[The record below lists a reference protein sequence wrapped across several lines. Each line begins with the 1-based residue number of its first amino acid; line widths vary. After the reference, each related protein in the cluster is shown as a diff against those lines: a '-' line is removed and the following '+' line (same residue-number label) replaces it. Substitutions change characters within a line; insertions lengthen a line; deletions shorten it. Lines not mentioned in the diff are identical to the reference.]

1 MVIKWFATSK
11 SRTAHVKNVIGRSP
25 VVRNLV
31 LVLVWRVA
39 RGMFRVEATHLAA
52 GVAYYTLLALF
63 PLVLGLLAVLG
74 VILAPEET
82 QQRFLDFVTVNL
94 PGSRL
99 FVEENVE
106 TLVQLREAL
115 GIGAILGIM
124 WTAIIGFGAVA
135 RAVNRAWEIS
145 ENPPFYF
152 ARPFHALMALFVGS
166 LFLVSTSISSAIEF
180 LTGTTRELGIPLQE
194 LFQVSGAGH
203 MALHLVPTSLN
214 FLIFLMIYRFSPNCK
229 TFWRYIWPG
238 ALVAALLLE
247 TAKILFL
254 WYLDNVYDYTQVYG
268 SVASVIVLMIWIF
281 VSSMIL
287 LLGAQISFEYS
298 RLRLGLQVGDPMPP
312 KPNGYWSN

>member
-1 MVIKWFATSK
+1 MVIKWVSARK
-11 SRTAHVKNVIGRSP
+11 SGTVCVKNAISRSP
-25 VVRNLV
+25 VVRNWV
-31 LVLVWRVA
+31 LVLTWRVA

-52 GVAYYTLLALF
+52 GVAYYTLLSLF

-74 VILAPEET
+74 IILAPEET

-115 GIGAILGIM
+115 GIGAILGIA
-124 WTAIIGFGAVA
+124 WTAIVGFGAVA

-229 TFWRYIWPG
+229 TFWRYVWPG

>member
-1 MVIKWFATSK
+1 MVTKWVSISK
-11 SRTAHVKNVIGRSP
+11 SRTAYVKNVIGRCP
-25 VVRNLV
+25 VARNV
-31 LVLVWRVA
+31 MLVLVWRVA

-52 GVAYYTLLALF
+52 GVAYYTLLSLF
-63 PLVLGLLAVLG
+63 PLILGLLAVLG
-74 VILAPEET
+74 IILAPEET

-94 PGSRL
+94 PGSRM

-106 TLVQLREAL
+106 ALVKLREAL
-115 GIGAILGIM
+115 GIGAVLGIV
-124 WTAIIGFGAVA
+124 WTAIVGFGAVA

-145 ENPPFYF
+145 ENPPFYM
-152 ARPFHALMALFVGS
+152 ARPFHALMALFVGT
-166 LFLVSTSISSAIEF
+166 LFLLSTSISSAIEF

-194 LFQVSGAGH
+194 LFHTSGLGH

-229 TFWRYIWPG
+229 TFWRYVWLG

-247 TAKILFL
+247 TAKVMFL

-298 RLRLGLQVGDPMPP
+298 RLRLGLGIGEPMPP

>member
-1 MVIKWFATSK
+1 MVIKWVSAGK
-11 SRTAHVKNVIGRSP
+11 SGTACVKNAISRSP
-25 VVRNLV
+25 VVRNWV
-31 LVLVWRVA
+31 LVLTWRVA

-52 GVAYYTLLALF
+52 GVAYYTLLSLF
-63 PLVLGLLAVLG
+63 PLVLGLLAILG
-74 VILAPEET
+74 IILAPEET

-115 GIGAILGIM
+115 GAGAILGIL

-135 RAVNRAWEIS
+135 RAVNRAWEIN
-145 ENPPFYF
+145 ENPPFYM
-152 ARPFHALMALFVGS
+152 ARPFHAVMALFVGS

-194 LFQVSGAGH
+194 LFQISGAGH

-229 TFWRYIWPG
+229 TFWRYVWLG
-238 ALVAALLLE
+238 AVVAALLLE

-298 RLRLGLQVGDPMPP
+298 RLKLGLQIGDPMPP